1 MIFGAGALAVLLAC
15 AGTAAGGRWV
25 VDEDG
30 GEDFTSIQA
39 AVYALKRGRYD
50 SRLRAGECP
59 IMWA

>member
-15 AGTAAGGRWV
+15 AGTAAGRRWV
-25 VDEDG
+25 VDDG

-39 AVYALKRGRYD
+39 AVYAMKRGRCD
-50 SRLRAGECP
+50 SRLRADECP